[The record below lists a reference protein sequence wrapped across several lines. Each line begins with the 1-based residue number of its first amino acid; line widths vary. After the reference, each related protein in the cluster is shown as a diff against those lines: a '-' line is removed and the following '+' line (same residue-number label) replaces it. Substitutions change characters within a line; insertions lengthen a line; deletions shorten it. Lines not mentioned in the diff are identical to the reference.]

1 MVQRYRS
8 DKDKEGKARE
18 DDTVFTFDY
27 VPQGIKYSGLAGE
40 WVEIPRAEDVPF
52 VDWARWQL
60 MKVSFSFIIANNVT
74 VSGGR
79 TVPDGLETSVD
90 QQILQLR
97 KMAQRKI
104 PVMLFNFDDMLSI
117 QLRRGVGGERDTKPN
132 MEFVITDLS
141 VTATRRTS
149 GEDGGPSSPSDIAVA
164 QVEITLTEIPVEVIG
179 IVALP
184 PIVSVAIGPPGKKTG
199 GPTDL
204 KYLPDTDYLAPK
216 DSSST
221 TTGET

>member
-1 MVQRYRS
+1 M
-8 DKDKEGKARE
+8 DKNGKPQE
-18 DDTVFTFDY
+18 DDSVFTFDY

-40 WVEIPRAEDVPF
+40 WVEIPRAEDIPF

-74 VSGGR
+74 VSGGA
-79 TVPDGLETSVD
+79 TVPDGIETSVD
-90 QQILQLR
+90 SKILQLR

-104 PVMLFNFDDMLSI
+104 PVMLFNFDDMLTI
-117 QLRRGVGGERDTKPN
+117 QLRRGNLNIELDKNKNSKPN

-149 GEDGGPSSPSDIAVA
+149 DRSGAPSSPSDIAIA
-164 QVEITLTEIPVEVIG
+164 QVEITLTEVPVEVVG

-184 PIVSVAIGPPGKKTG
+184 PIVSVAIPPPGKGTG
-199 GPTDL
+199 GPADL
-204 KYLPDTDYLAPK
+204 RYLPDTDYLAPK
-216 DSSST
+216 EQASATLGGSA
-221 TTGET
+221 